1 MRPRNWGSAIRFI
14 GAVLVALCLAA
25 CGSSSSSPQDSSGA
39 GQSTDTAA
47 VAPTSGGARAHP
59 QVVQPIAGEAPA
71 AYGVAATTTPVGD
84 PNAHAVPIEQ
94 VKRELKIA
102 QELNSLSAGQGFVFP
117 LAPLSVAAP
126 TSTWSPD
133 QGVDISTVGAAC
145 GAKAVLLAVTNGV
158 IVQEGISGFGPSAPV
173 LRVAGGPLN
182 NRYIYYGH
190 AFPALVP
197 VGSIVRAGQPIA
209 EVGCGIVGL
218 STGPHLEIGIS
229 AVNGP
234 TCCPG
239 NDVTSPAME
248 NLLARLYH
256 AAVG

>member
-1 MRPRNWGSAIRFI
+1 LVVGAALAAI
-14 GAVLVALCLAA
+14 CLAA
-25 CGSSSSSPQDSSGA
+25 CGAASSSSAPGSNGGQSSGGQSSGDPGASSGA
-39 GQSTDTAA
+39 GIH
-47 VAPTSGGARAHP
+47 AHP
-59 QVVQPIAGEAPA
+59 QAVEPLAGEAPA
-71 AYGVAATTTPVGD
+71 SIGVGAATTPVGD
-84 PNAHAVPIEQ
+84 PSAHAVPLAE

-102 QELNSLSAGQGFVFP
+102 AELNSLSAGQGFVFP
-117 LAPLSVAAP
+117 IAPLSVVEP
-126 TSTWSPD
+126 PSTWSPD

-145 GAKAVLLAVTNGV
+145 GANAVELAVTNGV
-158 IVQEGISGFGPSAPV
+158 IVAEGISGFGPYAPV
-173 LRVAGGPLN
+173 LQVAGGPLSG
-182 NRYIYYGH
+182 RYIYYGH
-190 AFPALVP
+190 AAPALVP
-197 VGSIVRAGQPIA
+197 VGSIVHAGQPIA

-218 STGPHLEIGIS
+218 STGPHIEIGIS